1 MLMPIENKIFIVRG
15 QRVMFDRD
23 LASLYGVTTGS
34 LNQAVK
40 RNEARFPEDF
50 MFQLDVQEFEIWKS
64 QIVISRGD
72 RKAIRHRPYAF
83 TEYGVAMLSS
93 VLRSD
98 RAIRV
103 NIQIM
108 RTFGKLREIVVH
120 HADLQ
125 KRIDVLELRYD
136 QQFKII
142 FDAMRRLITEDEES
156 KSEIGFKDT

>member
-1 MLMPIENKIFIVRG
+1 MPIENKIFIVRG

-34 LNQAVK
+34 LIQAVK